1 MLQVSIRIISKF
13 VLRIL
18 LGQKS
23 KVGKSYK
30 SKSRSS
36 VSNIGGYWYLNVE
49 VPATCSGS
57 IDQYKIGYYDD
68 NLRSGT
74 YYATLAVW
82 KPTGGGSYEKVN
94 YQLKYVNNLL

>member
-1 MLQVSIRIISKF
+1 MCIYCLCVTSAKTC
-13 VLRIL
+13 
-18 LGQKS
+18 
-23 KVGKSYK
+23 KVGDYNKKKS
-30 SKSRSS
+30 SG
-36 VSNIGGYWYLNVE
+36 SNIGGYWYLNVE